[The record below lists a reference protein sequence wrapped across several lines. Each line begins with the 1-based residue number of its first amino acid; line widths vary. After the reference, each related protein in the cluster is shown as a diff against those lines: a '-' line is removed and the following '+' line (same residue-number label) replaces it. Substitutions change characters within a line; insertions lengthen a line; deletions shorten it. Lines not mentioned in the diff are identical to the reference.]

1 VRLTRAQR
9 AKHLAS
15 PGGQAAILFTV
26 GEFTFAVPADV
37 IREIQGLQDLRL
49 IASELTPIRSL
60 HNTPAPGIGALGKKV
75 RHTLHRG
82 NRLHFVI
89 DGNFFFGLPPSSS
102 SRVLIFRG
110 QPVGLKVD
118 GIERMTM
125 ITQTVPLPLAFRG
138 EERRWYA
145 KLAIVENRV
154 IPVLNTDA
162 LLSRLEITTL
172 ETLLAR
178 SEENIFSA
186 VGS

>member
-1 VRLTRAQR
+1 MRLARAQR
-9 AKHLAS
+9 DKHLAS

-26 GEFTFAVPADV
+26 GEFTFAVPAGV

-60 HNTPAPGIGALGKKV
+60 HNTPAQGIGALGKRV

-89 DGNFFFGLPPSSS
+89 DANFFFGLPPSSS
-102 SRVLIFRG
+102 TRVLVFRG

-125 ITQTVPLPLAFRG
+125 LTHTVPLPLAFSG
-138 EERRWYA
+138 EERRWYEN
-145 KLAIVENRV
+145 LAIVDKRV
-154 IPVLNTDA
+154 VPVLNTDA
-162 LLSRLEITTL
+162 LLSRVEITTL

-178 SEENIFSA
+178 SEDNIFSA
-186 VGS
+186 VVS

>member
-1 VRLTRAQR
+1 MRLTRTQR
-9 AKHLAS
+9 GKQLAS

-26 GEFTFAVPADV
+26 GDYTFAVPADV
-37 IREIQGLQDLRL
+37 VREIQGTQDLRL

-60 HNTPAPGIGALGKKV
+60 HNTPAPGIGVLGKKV

-89 DGNFFFGLPPSSS
+89 DANFFLGLPPSNST
-102 SRVLIFRG
+102 RVLVFRG

-118 GIERMTM
+118 GIERMTVL
-125 ITQTVPLPLAFRG
+125 THTVPLPLAFRG

-145 KLAIVENRV
+145 NLAIVDKRV

-186 VGS
+186 VVS